1 LGIGEQPDIIDSFE
15 KLGLSPNEAKVY
27 LALLENHPITGY
39 QLSKTSGILRPVVYE
54 MLNRLV
60 EKGGARI
67 IKSNPDTYIPV
78 EIDEFLKNIESDFTE
93 AKRNITKTLRDFLIQ
108 DNTDYFWNIIGR
120 KNIINSAIKMIS
132 NAKKDIYMSVQT
144 QENLDYFI
152 EALEER
158 FEKGIH
164 IDMFSYYRLET
175 RGVTLYS
182 FKLDPTVNME
192 EVPKDHVTLCID
204 GLESTLMNMNDE
216 KNAKSVYSKNE
227 SLVSQVRNGVIHS
240 IYQYRL
246 WTYLGTDKLKALIFD
261 EDRKLLERIDKY
273 LAISN

>member
-1 LGIGEQPDIIDSFE
+1 MGIGEQPDIIDSFE

>member
-1 LGIGEQPDIIDSFE
+1 
-15 KLGLSPNEAKVY
+15 
-27 LALLENHPITGY
+27 
-39 QLSKTSGILRPVVYE
+39 
-54 MLNRLV
+54 
-60 EKGGARI
+60 
-67 IKSNPDTYIPV
+67 
-78 EIDEFLKNIESDFTE
+78 
-93 AKRNITKTLRDFLIQ
+93 
-108 DNTDYFWNIIGR
+108 
-120 KNIINSAIKMIS
+120 MIS